1 MTEKDNQLF
10 CDKCNRAVDETFN
23 VRLGSIMSF
32 ELCDKCERDLELI
45 VIDFIHGVK
54 E

>member
-1 MTEKDNQLF
+1 MTKKEDQVF
-10 CDKCNRAVDETFN
+10 CDKCDRPVEETFN
-23 VRLGSIMSF
+23 VRLGKMMNF

>member
-1 MTEKDNQLF
+1 MTEKDGRLF

-23 VRLGSIMSF
+23 VRLGNIMNF
-32 ELCDKCERDLELI
+32 DLCDRCERELELI
-45 VIDFIHGVK
+45 VIDFLHGVK

>member
-1 MTEKDNQLF
+1 MSEKNDQLY
-10 CDKCNRAVDETFN
+10 CDKCCRSVDEINN
-23 VRLGSIMSF
+23 VRLGNIMNF
-32 ELCDKCERDLELI
+32 DLCDKCERELELI